1 MLQFVSVSANNGAN
15 ACPYNAAAMALV
27 TIIPLDHSAFANDNP
42 LVLELKNIREALA
55 TNTLGAYTWEPLRAP
70 MSLYRDQFELDGHIP
85 PCGIFGS
92 ITSAVDCIAHA
103 LFGVEC
109 TGISLAGTVK
119 CPTKFDPE
127 VIVHVWNYA
136 KEPVV
141 SAEYLLTM
149 APHGYELISVITGK
163 ARYHFKTFL
172 RVADDFFIR
181 FDALEGGFRDEW
193 EGVDKVVDEI
203 NAPEALEQRVAILV
217 FRRIGEVSVAAVC
230 FKCFTLVSLSG
241 TYLFLERISLSGTHI
256 SLSLLSL
263 LSLESHI
270 ARVYSV
276 RG

>member
-1 MLQFVSVSANNGAN
+1 MLQFASVGAINGSN
-15 ACPYNAAAMALV
+15 ACYLNAATMALV
-27 TIIPLDHSAFANDNP
+27 ATIPLDHISFAGDRP
-42 LVLELKNIREALA
+42 LVLELKRIREALA
-55 TNTLGAYTWEPLRAP
+55 TNTLGAYTWEPLRAL
-70 MSLYRDQFELDGHIP
+70 MSLHHNQFKLDGRICP
-85 PCGIFGS
+85 RGVFGP
-92 ITSAVDCIAHA
+92 IASAVDCIAHA

-119 CPTKFDPE
+119 CPTNFDPE
-127 VIVHVWNYA
+127 VIVHAWNYA
-136 KEPVV
+136 KEPPV
-141 SAEYLLTM
+141 SVEYLLTM
-149 APHGYELISVITGK
+149 APHGYELISVITGE

-172 RVADDFFIR
+172 RVADAFFIR
-181 FDALEGGFRDEW
+181 FDALEGGFRDER

-263 LSLESHI
+263 LSLESHV